1 MSDAA
6 DPRPD
11 DAPPD
16 HPYSGFSTE
25 VIELLRIAHASTPL
39 HQLLG
44 LRFVGAPDSQG
55 PASQEPGSESKVIVE
70 MPVAAGAFNG
80 SGNLHGGAIATLVDV
95 ASGSAAARAG
105 TFRPGHNTLVTAD
118 MHVRYLGRP
127 KGTVVRA
134 EARVMRAGRQ
144 LIVVECRVADD
155 LGNLIAVA
163 DFAGMIVPLRQ
174 PLRPEG
180 AVGGDAHVPDL

>member
-6 DPRPD
+6 DGAPPD
-11 DAPPD
+11 NAPPD

-25 VIELLRIAHASTPL
+25 VIELLRVAHSSTPL

-44 LRFVGAPDSQG
+44 LRFVGAPDSQD
-55 PASQEPGSESKVIVE
+55 PDSENKVIVE

-80 SGNLHGGAIATLVDV
+80 SGNLHGGAIASLVDV

-118 MHVRYLGRP
+118 LHVRYLGRP

-155 LGNLIAVA
+155 LGNLIAFA

>member
-6 DPRPD
+6 DGALAD
-11 DAPPD
+11 NAPPD

-25 VIELLRIAHASTPL
+25 VIELLRVAHSSTPL

-44 LRFVGAPDSQG
+44 LRFVGAPDSQD
-55 PASQEPGSESKVIVE
+55 PDSENKVIVE

-80 SGNLHGGAIATLVDV
+80 SGNLHGGAIASLVDV

-118 MHVRYLGRP
+118 LHVRYLGRP

-155 LGNLIAVA
+155 LGNLIAFA